1 MSDKHVTS
9 SQPKT
14 LDYKISNPYHLAAM
28 KTLIPLTAL
37 AMLVATSATYAQS
50 PAFSK
55 PSGYTTQVLKPN
67 RVNYVGINVLTPSLA
82 SGSITAIGN
91 SGLSLTDNKASF
103 SAALP
108 TAKMLTIEITSGTAV
123 GSVRE
128 FTSFNNTR
136 VTVTAAITGLKVGD
150 KYIIRKNLTLQ
161 EMFPN
166 GAPLK
171 GGADQPNTADIV
183 QIPDGAGGFTR
194 YYYKTTS
201 TNGAIG
207 WWTTPNGNTRGTR
220 VTADVPLLY
229 TDGIHV
235 QRRAGV
241 DKNLVL
247 TGQVKLT
254 DSTMYVVTGPNPVS
268 VNPPA
273 GSNLSNSQLA
283 ATLQGHATSPATAD
297 ILWIPRADG
306 MFNRYWRKTSHT
318 GGPIGWYRTPD
329 GVSVGTL
336 VTGTVNLAPFCRI
349 QRKGVPK
356 FIRLRVPP
364 SYSNL

>member
-1 MSDKHVTS
+1 
-9 SQPKT
+9 
-14 LDYKISNPYHLAAM
+14 M

-37 AMLVATSATYAQS
+37 AMLVATSTTYAQT
-50 PAFSK
+50 PAYSK

-67 RVNYVGINVLTPSLA
+67 RVNYVGINVLTPALA
-82 SGSITAIGN
+82 SGSVTAIGN
-91 SGLSLTDNKASF
+91 SGLNLTDNKAAF
-103 SAALP
+103 ETALP
-108 TAKMLTIEITSGTAV
+108 SGKMFTIEITSGSAE

-136 VTVTAAITGLKVGD
+136 VTTSAAISGIKVGD

-166 GAPLK
+166 GAPLT

-183 QIPDGAGGFTR
+183 QVPDGSGGFTR
-194 YYYKTTS
+194 YYYKTST

-207 WWTTPNGNTRGTR
+207 WWTTPNGNTRGTL
-220 VTADVPLLY
+220 VTTDIPLLY
-229 TDGIHV
+229 TDGLHI
-235 QRRAGV
+235 QRRVGV

-254 DSTMYVVTGPNPVS
+254 SSRMYVVTGPNPVS

-283 ATLQGHATSPATAD
+283 GTVQGHATSPVTAD
-297 ILWIPRADG
+297 IVWIPRADG
-306 MFNRYWRKTSHT
+306 LFNRYWRKTSNT

-329 GVSVGTL
+329 GTSVGTL

-349 QRKGVPK
+349 QRKGAPK
-356 FIRLRVPP
+356 FMHLRVPP